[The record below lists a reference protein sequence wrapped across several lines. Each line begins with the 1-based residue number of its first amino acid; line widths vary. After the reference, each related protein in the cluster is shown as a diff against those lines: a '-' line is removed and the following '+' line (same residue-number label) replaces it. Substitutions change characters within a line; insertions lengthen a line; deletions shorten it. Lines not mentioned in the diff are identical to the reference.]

1 MATEITTFFDKN
13 PAAVFYAVFALSLLL
28 LKIPYLNNFFKTL
41 NTLFHENGH
50 ALAAILLSG
59 EVIEIKLNSNTSG
72 SALTKSQSRFRA
84 ALVTFSGYPL
94 AIFAAT
100 GLIWLWASG
109 NIRTGFFMLVSLAI
123 INLIFL
129 VRNTFGIFW
138 LITFSVLCYLAAM
151 HFSARLSGLFFLFIG
166 LIGFAEAIISTAGI
180 TFLAFSNS
188 KKAGD
193 MTILAKLTGLPSQL
207 WAIITL
213 AIVLLTAYYCFI
225 NFFPPP
231 MQLFALQGV

>member
-1 MATEITTFFDKN
+1 MATEIIAFFDKN
-13 PAAVFYAVFALSLLL
+13 PAAVFYAVFTLSLLL

-72 SALTKSQSRFRA
+72 SALTKSQSRLRA

-94 AIFAAT
+94 ATAAAT

-109 NIRTGFFMLVSLAI
+109 NIRTGFFILVSLAI

-138 LITFSVLCYLAAM
+138 LITFSVLCYMAAM
-151 HFSARLSGLFFLFIG
+151 HFPARLSGLFFLFIG
-166 LIGFAEAIISTAGI
+166 LIGFVEAAISTAGI
-180 TFLAFSNS
+180 TLLAFSNS

-193 MTILAKLTGLPSQL
+193 LSILAKITGIPAQL

-213 AIVLLTAYYCFI
+213 GVVLLIVWYCFV
-225 NFFPPP
+225 NFFPSP
-231 MQLFALQGV
+231 MQLFTQHGV